1 MMAVDQSHSR
11 ILYTCPGSHQ
21 SAQLGVMQFDVEGV
35 APAGW
40 VGGSEF
46 GKGPRTAG
54 LQQDHQ
60 NAVPESDPTPC
71 LSNIVQERCL
81 SQHQVYLS
89 SSLQCSQHCYGMSS
103 LDG

>member
-11 ILYTCPGSHQ
+11 ILYACPGSHLG
-21 SAQLGVMQFDVEGV
+21 AQPGVMQFDVEGV
-35 APAGW
+35 APAGR
-40 VGGSEF
+40 VGGFEF
-46 GKGPRTAG
+46 AKGPRTAG

-60 NAVPESDPTPC
+60 NTVPESDPTRC

-81 SQHQVYLS
+81 SQHQIYLS

-103 LDG
+103 LNG